1 MSFFNKMERKFGRYA
16 IPNLMNYIIAM
27 YLVGFLIQ
35 WFAPE
40 IYVTYLCLNPVAV
53 ARGEIWRIVTFLF
66 YPPSTS
72 LIGAFLMAFLYFSI
86 GNTLERTWG
95 AFRFNVYFFMGVLGN
110 VIGAMVGYLLF
121 GQVWILTVEYLN
133 LSLFLA
139 FAFTYPDLQFM
150 LYFVIPIKA
159 KWLGIVYALGVVW
172 SLVSGSASTRCAI
185 ILSLLNFFVF
195 FAMTRNYS
203 KINPKE
209 IKRKRD
215 FQKQVNIKPKGGSH
229 HKCAVCGRTEQDG
242 ENLEFRYC
250 SKCDGNYEYCQEHL
264 YTHQHVTGQ
273 PQSGRQDN

>member
-1 MSFFNKMERKFGRYA
+1 MSFFYKMERKYGRYA
-16 IPNLMNYIIAM
+16 IHNLMNYIVAM
-27 YLVGFLIQ
+27 YMVGFLIQ
-35 WFAPE
+35 WVVPE
-40 IYVTYLCLNPVAV
+40 IYFNYLWLDPQAIL
-53 ARGEIWRIVTFLF
+53 RGQIWRIVTFLF
-66 YPPSTS
+66 YPPSTNP
-72 LIGAFLMAFLYFSI
+72 LGAFLMAFLYFSI

-121 GQVWILTVEYLN
+121 GQIWFLTLEYLN

-172 SLVSGSASTRCAI
+172 SFIMGTASIRCAI
-185 ILSLLNFFVF
+185 VLSLLNFLIF

-203 KINPKE
+203 RINPKE

-215 FQKQVNIKPKGGSH
+215 FQNQVKIKPRGGNQ

-242 ENLEFRYC
+242 EDLEFRYC
-250 SKCDGNYEYCQEHL
+250 SKCEGNFEYCQEHL

-273 PQSGRQDN
+273 KQENRQDN